1 MSTLPGAALTARPH
15 LHVLLWGTPWDLAHP
30 STQRASQVAPG
41 PRSHPQRR
49 ASCLER
55 TGRQGSRGSGW
66 KASDSSGRLS
76 PHPAE
81 EPPRGENVAAR
92 TELSEAAERKRRPE
106 GRGGGDRPVQVRSQR
121 QAEGCQE
128 LGQLRR
134 RTHGWLAA
142 RRHWPAVC
150 SGSPQEGPLLGHSPA
165 RRWHPH
171 SSQRPEGAP
180 SLTAA
185 CQGSSLFVALPPT
198 QYGTAGPSDMESN
211 DPCGSCSPESRG
223 DLPRV
228 TKLAGGSID
237 L

>member
-1 MSTLPGAALTARPH
+1 M
-15 LHVLLWGTPWDLAHP
+15 V
-30 STQRASQVAPG
+30 
-41 PRSHPQRR
+41 
-49 ASCLER
+49 
-55 TGRQGSRGSGW
+55 
-66 KASDSSGRLS
+66 
-76 PHPAE
+76 
-81 EPPRGENVAAR
+81 AR

-134 RTHGWLAA
+134 RTQGWLAA

-198 QYGTAGPSDMESN
+198 QYGTAGPSEMESN